1 MTTTLPHYTLR
12 IYLGDTVDASTRDK
26 YTSVA
31 RKRNKQMTAYHRDRS
46 AMIDAGIDLFVPNN
60 VNINNNTRSNKI
72 DMGVVCS
79 MSYHDSLGLIM
90 PCGFYLYPR
99 SSTGSKTP
107 LRLSNSVGVI
117 DAGYR
122 GNIMACFDN
131 IDPEERGEGGKGGL
145 RLYYSVKANDRVVQI
160 CAANLIY
167 PIAVEIVSAVESL
180 EFDVECVNARGVGG
194 FGSTGN

>member
-1 MTTTLPHYTLR
+1 MEGALPYYTLR
-12 IYLGDTVDASTRDK
+12 IYLSDVISSSTRDK
-26 YTSVA
+26 YMSLA
-31 RKRNKQMTAYHRDRS
+31 KKRSKQIAAYNRDRS
-46 AMIDAGIDLFVPNN
+46 AMIDAGIDLFVPDN
-60 VNINNNTRSNKI
+60 VTINNNTRSNKI

-79 MSYHDSLGLIM
+79 MTYHDSLGLNM

-122 GNIMACFDN
+122 GNIIACVDN
-131 IDPEERGEGGKGGL
+131 IDPKPLDLDTGS
-145 RLYYSVKANDRVVQI
+145 YNVKAGDRLVQI

-180 EFDVECVNARGVGG
+180 DNDIKCVNARGIGG
-194 FGSTGN
+194 FGSTGS